1 MKVKSFFTDVGG
13 ADRVTKRREQLFKDS
28 ASPKEDFSDPI
39 NKVAKELHPDPLDV
53 KVSKV
58 EDVSPTARKYTFVRQ
73 WRFAAVPGGPICFPA
88 LQDRQTP

>member
-13 ADRVTKRREQLFKDS
+13 ADRVTKRREQLFDS

-53 KVSKV
+53 KVTRSKMSLRPPANTRLSQSMAFCRRSRR
-58 EDVSPTARKYTFVRQ
+58 DSL
-73 WRFAAVPGGPICFPA
+73 FPCSS
-88 LQDRQTP
+88 RSETP